1 MEKYGMYQ
9 GKWLYSCTFDEILK
23 AYTEKALD
31 PTIIYAITDR
41 SKVGTKFLCYC
52 GSMVG
57 TLSSEDKIMLYK
69 MNSRMPFEIWAAKEL
84 ADLKKGA
91 LSEAKGAKVI
101 TERPTIESMCKKE
114 EEVSEIELG
123 VSSLAQSL
131 LDGVLGC

>member
-23 AYTEKALD
+23 AQTLD
-31 PTIIYAITDR
+31 PTIIYVITDR

-57 TLSSEDKIMLYK
+57 TLVPAADGGEKILLYQA
-69 MNSRMPFEIWAAKEL
+69 RLRVPFEVWAAKEL
-84 ADLKKGA
+84 RGLASSSSRESDVQ
-91 LSEAKGAKVI
+91 VI
-101 TERPTIESMCKKE
+101 TERPTVESMCKN
-114 EEVSEIELG
+114 SEIGLG
-123 VSSLAQSL
+123 ISNLAQSL